1 MIGRIPPVLLAL
13 GAALILVVGV
23 VAFVVATGGTST
35 PKNVRTC
42 DPALEAGAY
51 ACVTFASVS
60 GNGPADQQAWLQKGG
75 LTFALT
81 KQDGVDRISFS
92 GGCDTTEAL
101 VKVTT
106 TRFTIGSPTR
116 TARRTCPV
124 SKGAHDDW
132 AEALLEGT
140 VGAVEQSD
148 ATFVVSNGR
157 RRVVFNEVI
166 APKP

>member
-1 MIGRIPPVLLAL
+1 VIGRIPPVLLAF
-13 GAALILVVGV
+13 GAALVLVVGV
-23 VAFVVATGGTST
+23 VVFVVATGGTST

-60 GNGPADQQAWLQKGG
+60 GNGPAEQQAWLQKGG

-81 KQDGVDRISFS
+81 KQDGADRISFS
-92 GGCDTTEAL
+92 GGCDLATAPVT
-101 VKVTT
+101 VTT
-106 TRFTIGSPTR
+106 TRMTITSPAAMTLK
-116 TARRTCPV
+116 ACPA

-132 AEALLEGT
+132 AAALLEGT

-148 ATFVVSNGR
+148 ATLVVTNGDR
-157 RRVVFNEVI
+157 RIVFSEVL